1 MINIK
6 CYIMIELIFLKV
18 LMLVRQVPL
27 NIILFVTIGIFLD
40 REFTFEPTVCNSC
53 LDVLMTSININ
64 SIAILDFFY
73 MLIIFVLS
81 LELL

>member
-53 LDVLMTSININ
+53 LDVLMMSININ

>member
-1 MINIK
+1 
-6 CYIMIELIFLKV
+6 MIELIFLKV

-53 LDVLMTSININ
+53 LDVLMMSININ

>member
-1 MINIK
+1 MININ

-27 NIILFVTIGIFLD
+27 NIILFVTVGIFLD

-53 LDVLMTSININ
+53 LDVLMMSININ
-64 SIAILDFFY
+64 SIANLDFFY

>member
-18 LMLVRQVPL
+18 LMLVRQLPL

-53 LDVLMTSININ
+53 LDVLMMPININ

>member
-6 CYIMIELIFLKV
+6 CYIMIELIFQKV

-53 LDVLMTSININ
+53 LDVLMMSININ